1 MTAWGAALV
10 KFLNEFMRVLPLIAV
25 WFANRMGKKAGR
37 AEAEAEQTAVNAQ
50 AQEKYAEIETEDR
63 SEGDWIK

>member
-1 MTAWGAALV
+1 MTWGAALV
-10 KFLNEFMRVLPLIAV
+10 KFLAGLVRALPLFAV
-25 WFANRMGKKAGR
+25 WIANRMGKKAGR